1 MAFGKLI
8 VVTGPMFA
16 GKTTWVIDR
25 LQRKNPKIAGIS
37 CQRPAVYGHVL
48 DMGRY
53 SKEAKIVSHDG
64 REYPAIWLSNAE
76 ARDWLKVM
84 PKFNCDWLILDEAQF
99 LSAGVLLP
107 LCKKVLGMG
116 INVCVMG
123 LAQDSFGNPFGDMG
137 YLMAIADKVVL
148 LAARCEVCNKS
159 ATKTYR
165 KVKSKNVIHV
175 GGKDDYAP
183 RCLKHWSLD

>member
-53 SKEAKIVSHDG
+53 SKEAKIISHDG
-64 REYPAIWLSNAE
+64 REYPASWLSNAE
-76 ARDWLKVM
+76 AREWLKVL

-137 YLMAIADKVVL
+137 HLMAIADKVVL
-148 LAARCEVCNKS
+148 LAARCEV
-159 ATKTYR
+159 AT
-165 KVKSKNVIHV
+165 NQQQ
-175 GGKDDYAP
+175 
-183 RCLKHWSLD
+183 KHIAK